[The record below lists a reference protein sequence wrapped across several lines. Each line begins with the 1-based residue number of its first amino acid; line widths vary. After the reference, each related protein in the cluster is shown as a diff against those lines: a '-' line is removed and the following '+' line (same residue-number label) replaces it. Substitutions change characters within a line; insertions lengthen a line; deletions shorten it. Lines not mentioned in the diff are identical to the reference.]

1 MNVKEAAAA
10 LDVSP
15 RRVVAMIAAGQI
27 AATKAGGSW
36 HITAMPSVRSR
47 RRPLSERSQS
57 LLAQAL
63 HTRSLAGI
71 HGQELSRTATRIRE
85 LRSSENPAELLVDWW
100 RGNVDNATVN
110 FGTNLVRHAVAGDA
124 GYVREALHRSRR
136 EYLRRPE
143 DLAEVVGTERRI
155 RGLSLQQLARE
166 AEVSVADLRDIENGR
181 PLSSPTTS
189 RRVLRMLDIEPTA
202 LPDLALA

>member
-27 AATKAGGSW
+27 TATKAAGCW
-36 HITAMPSVRSR
+36 HITEVPSVRSR
-47 RRPLSERSQS
+47 RRPLSGRSQS

-63 HTRSLAGI
+63 HTRSLAGV
-71 HGQELSRTATRIRE
+71 HGQELSRTAARIRE

-100 RGNVDNATVN
+100 RGNVDIAPVN
-110 FGTNLVRHAVAGDA
+110 FGTNLVRHAVVGDA
-124 GYVREALHRSRR
+124 EYVREALHRPRR

-166 AEVSVADLRDIENGR
+166 AEVSVADVRAIENGR
-181 PLSSPTTS
+181 PLSSPTIS
-189 RRVLRMLDIEPTA
+189 RRVLRVLEIEPTA

>member
-1 MNVKEAAAA
+1 MNVREAAAA

-27 AATKAGGSW
+27 TATKARGGW
-36 HITAMPSVRSR
+36 QITEVPSVRSR
-47 RRPLSERSQS
+47 RRPLSKKSQS
-57 LLAQAL
+57 LLARAL
-63 HTRSLAGI
+63 HTRSLAGV
-71 HGQELSRTATRIRE
+71 HGQELYRTAARIRE

-100 RGNVDNATVN
+100 RGNVDNAPVN
-110 FGTNLVRHAVAGDA
+110 FGTNLVRHALAGHA
-124 GYVREALHRSRR
+124 GYVREALRRPRR

-143 DLAEVVGTERRI
+143 DLAEVVGTERRV

-166 AEVSVADLRDIENGR
+166 AEVSVADVRAIENGR

-189 RRVLRMLDIEPTA
+189 RSVLRVLDIEPTA